1 MKYLVVVRYSK
12 IFSHFRLRKTSF
24 LEDQIRLRKKIIRKN
39 HPKMGICNISMVLMV
54 DGSSKTSRTK
64 KDNLIC
70 SRHWWHRRQCFTWY
84 VFSNKA
90 CFPSH
95 VPTVFWAI
103 ITDKCTM
110 MRVCLYN
117 NSFYQVSL
125 SYFLARRAVKS
136 NGKLEIFH
144 KHSHLSLFFD
154 VRLWVWCIEIEG

>member
-12 IFSHFRLRKTSF
+12 IFSHFRQRKTSF

-70 SRHWWHRRQCFTWY
+70 SRHWWHRRQCLTWY
-84 VFSNKA
+84 VFLNKA
-90 CFPSH
+90 
-95 VPTVFWAI
+95 FWAT

-110 MRVCLYN
+110 MRVCLYI
-117 NSFYQVSL
+117 SFYQVSL
-125 SYFLARRAVKS
+125 SYFLARLAVKS

-144 KHSHLSLFFD
+144 KHSHLSFFFD
-154 VRLWVWCIEIEG
+154 VRLCKVFL